1 MQYLTKKHYFSY
13 FKSLLNGYNNFITL
27 KEGYIMNS
35 SANKSIECSVA
46 SCEHHCSSQNYCSL
60 SKIQVGTHE
69 TSPTQSQCTDCMS
82 FKKKC

>member
-1 MQYLTKKHYFSY
+1 
-13 FKSLLNGYNNFITL
+13 
-27 KEGYIMNS
+27 MNS